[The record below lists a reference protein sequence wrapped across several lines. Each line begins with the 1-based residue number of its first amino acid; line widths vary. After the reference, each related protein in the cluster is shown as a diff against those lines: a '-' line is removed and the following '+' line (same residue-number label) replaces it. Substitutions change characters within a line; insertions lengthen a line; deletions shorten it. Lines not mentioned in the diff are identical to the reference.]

1 MEKHYHFSV
10 TAPLVVMFAMLFWV
24 LALVGVI
31 SGMSWGVMLTVAG
44 VPFVACAVVTFARVQ
59 AYTA

>member
-10 TAPLVVMFAMLFWV
+10 TAPLVVMFAMLFWA

-31 SGMSWGVMLTVAG
+31 TVA
-44 VPFVACAVVTFARVQ
+44 
-59 AYTA
+59 

>member
-10 TAPLVVMFAMLFWV
+10 TAPLVVMFAMLFWA

-31 SGMSWGVMLTVAG
+31 SGVSWGVMSTAVG
-44 VPFVACAVVTFARVQ
+44 VPFVACSVATFARVQ